1 MNSEFIVQ
9 INKMIPHRTY
19 IPPKMKLEEID
30 DEGIMAGSPI
40 QTEVGGTEEGEYG
53 EDGNDPMSKEGFLF
67 YDFSDESEE
76 SGY

>member
-40 QTEVGGTEEGEYG
+40 QGEGIDSGTGESGDDGG
-53 EDGNDPMSKEGFLF
+53 DPMSKEGFLF